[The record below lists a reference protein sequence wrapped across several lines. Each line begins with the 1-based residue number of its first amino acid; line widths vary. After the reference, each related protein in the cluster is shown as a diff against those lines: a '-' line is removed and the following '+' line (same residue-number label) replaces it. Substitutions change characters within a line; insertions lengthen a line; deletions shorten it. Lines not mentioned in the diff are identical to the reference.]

1 MHRSEVPPALI
12 DPTTWPGVDVSA
24 LPDERRAVFEQRERA
39 IYAYLR
45 GDHLAAIERSFSVNR
60 SSLTRLLT
68 RCLAPHDDGRIQGLR
83 ALIPHTRAKTYRRSK
98 RAARRSTRG
107 GLSGA
112 LGQLFERLPELPRII
127 EREIAGTRVGL
138 SANGRLYGLRDLQLK
153 LMASCRE
160 NGLTAVDYP
169 LNYDEMGYRAL
180 SVWLRK
186 RLQLRLP
193 IRANTSLDDAW
204 EATSQPYSVVE
215 LDGHK
220 LDVRLRVSYVDATGV
235 SVDIESERL
244 FVITLIDVCTRVVLG
259 WQLVP
264 APEYDHHDVLS
275 ALQDALRPRIRRQ
288 EFVIP
293 GIGYRPGAGFVA
305 DVLPELNF
313 ACWEVLKVDNAASHL
328 TEDTFQPICRFVG
341 CRLEAGPVGMPI
353 VRPFIERF
361 FGTLTERM
369 SRKVHAT
376 TGRSQTDPL
385 AKRGRAVP
393 VPLLITLPELEEL
406 LDVSIANYH
415 ATPHDGLHGRSPLEA
430 LQQALAHHAK
440 PVRILPLALRGRLH
454 QLQSV
459 HVATVRGNA
468 ARSVAPYVS
477 LYGARYSNEVLQRTS
492 GLSQQ
497 RIRVYLNPNDMR
509 EAWAYLPNGADLG
522 RLYVLD
528 GWRYSR
534 HTLRLR
540 RRILRERRIG
550 KLKFAGE
557 QDPVQ
562 IFAESQRRVSKRG
575 SKRGRKQETL
585 ELQLGAAAAEA
596 APAPP
601 GRAPRP
607 APSAGRS
614 PESQVD
620 LSDLSDLTI
629 QNR

>member
-1 MHRSEVPPALI
+1 M
-12 DPTTWPGVDVSA
+12 
-24 LPDERRAVFEQRERA
+24 
-39 IYAYLR
+39 
-45 GDHLAAIERSFSVNR
+45 
-60 SSLTRLLT
+60 
-68 RCLAPHDDGRIQGLR
+68 
-83 ALIPHTRAKTYRRSK
+83 
-98 RAARRSTRG
+98 
-107 GLSGA
+107 
-112 LGQLFERLPELPRII
+112 
-127 EREIAGTRVGL
+127 
-138 SANGRLYGLRDLQLK
+138 
-153 LMASCRE
+153 
-160 NGLTAVDYP
+160 
-169 LNYDEMGYRAL
+169 
-180 SVWLRK
+180 
-186 RLQLRLP
+186 
-193 IRANTSLDDAW
+193 
-204 EATSQPYSVVE
+204 
-215 LDGHK
+215 
-220 LDVRLRVSYVDATGV
+220 
-235 SVDIESERL
+235 

-275 ALQDALRPRIRRQ
+275 ALQDALRPRLKRQ
-288 EFVIP
+288 EFAIP

-328 TEDTFQPICRFVG
+328 TEDTFEPICRFVG
-341 CRLEAGPVGMPI
+341 CRLEAGPVGMPTA
-353 VRPFIERF
+353 RPFIERF

-369 SRKVHAT
+369 SRKVHGT
-376 TGRSQTDPL
+376 TGRSPNDPL

-393 VPLLITLPELEEL
+393 AALLITLPELEEL

-430 LQQALAHHAK
+430 LQQTLAQHAK
-440 PVRILPLALRGRLH
+440 PVRILPLALRCRLH
-454 QLQSV
+454 QLQTV
-459 HVATVRGNA
+459 HLATVRGNA
-468 ARSVAPYVS
+468 ARSVTPYVS

-562 IFAESQRRVSKRG
+562 IFAEAQRRA
-575 SKRGRKQETL
+575 SKRGRKQGTL
-585 ELQLGAAAAEA
+585 ELQLGAATAEA
-596 APAPP
+596 ALAPP
-601 GRAPRP
+601 SRAPRP
-607 APSAGRS
+607 APSAGSTRES
-614 PESQVD
+614 PI
-620 LSDLSDLTI
+620 DLSDLTI

>member
-12 DPTTWPGVDVSA
+12 DPTTWPGVDISA
-24 LPDERRAVFEQRERA
+24 LSEERRAVFEQRERA

-45 GDHLAAIERSFSVNR
+45 GDHLAAIEHSFGVNR
-60 SSLTRLLT
+60 SSLTRLLE
-68 RCLAPHDDGRIQGLR
+68 RCLSPHSDGRIQGLR
-83 ALIPHTRAKTYRRSK
+83 TLIPHTRAKAYRRSK
-98 RAARRSTRG
+98 RAARRPTRG

-127 EREIAGTRVGL
+127 EREIAGTRIGL

-153 LMASCRE
+153 LMAACRE
-160 NGLTAVDYP
+160 AGLTAVDYP

-186 RLQLRLP
+186 RLQLRIP
-193 IRANTSLDDAW
+193 IRSTTSFEDAW
-204 EATSQPYSVVE
+204 ETSSEPYSVVE

-220 LDVRLRVSYVDATGV
+220 LDLRLRVSYIDATGV

-275 ALQDALRPRIRRQ
+275 ALQDALRPRVRRQ

-328 TEDTFQPICRFVG
+328 TEDTFEPICRFVG
-341 CRLEAGPVGMPI
+341 CRLEAGPVGMPT

-369 SRKVHAT
+369 SRKVHGT
-376 TGRSQTDPL
+376 TGRSPNDPL
-385 AKRGRAVP
+385 AKPGRGVP
-393 VPLLITLPELEEL
+393 VALLITLPELEEL

-459 HVATVRGNA
+459 HLATVRGNA

-509 EAWAYLPNGADLG
+509 EAWAYLSNGADLG

-528 GWRYSR
+528 GWRYSG

-562 IFAESQRRVSKRG
+562 IFAEAQRRG
-575 SKRGRKQETL
+575 SKRGRKQGTL
-585 ELQLGAAAAEA
+585 ELQLGAASAAEA
-596 APAPP
+596 IAAPP
-601 GRAPRP
+601 ARAARP
-607 APSAGRS
+607 APSAGRTPVS
-614 PESQVD
+614 PI
-620 LSDLSDLTI
+620 DLSDLTI

>member
-193 IRANTSLDDAW
+193 IRANTSLEDAW
-204 EATSQPYSVVE
+204 EASSQPYSVVE

-275 ALQDALRPRIRRQ
+275 ALQDALRPRLRRQ

-341 CRLEAGPVGMPI
+341 CRLEAGPVGMPT

-369 SRKVHAT
+369 SRKVHGT
-376 TGRSQTDPL
+376 TGRSPNDPL

-459 HVATVRGNA
+459 HVAAVRGNA

-575 SKRGRKQETL
+575 SKRGRKQGTL

-601 GRAPRP
+601 GRPPRP

-614 PESQVD
+614 PESPID

>member
-1 MHRSEVPPALI
+1 MRRSDVPQALL
-12 DPTTWPGVDVSA
+12 DPSTWPGVDPSA
-24 LPDERRAVFEQRERA
+24 MSEERRAVFEQRERA
-39 IYAYLR
+39 VYAYLR
-45 GDHLAAIERSFSVNR
+45 GDHLADIERSFGVR
-60 SSLTRLLT
+60 RGSLTRLLD
-68 RCLAPHDDGRIQGLR
+68 RCLTPHADGRIQGLR
-83 ALIPHTRAKTYRRSK
+83 ALIPHSRAKDYRRSK
-98 RAARRSTRG
+98 RAARRSTPG

-112 LGQLFERLPELPRII
+112 LGQLFDRLPELPRII
-127 EREIAGTRVGL
+127 EREIAGGRVGL
-138 SANGRLYGLRDLQLK
+138 LPNDRLHGLRDLQVK
-153 LMASCRE
+153 LLAACRE
-160 NGLTAVDYP
+160 AGLTANDYP
-169 LNYDEMGYRAL
+169 FNHDEMGYRAL
-180 SVWLRK
+180 SVALRK
-186 RLQLRLP
+186 RLRLRVP
-193 IRANTSLDDAW
+193 IRPNPRFEDAW
-204 EATSQPYSVVE
+204 SASTHPYSVVE

-220 LDVRLRVSYVDATGV
+220 LDVRLRVSYVDSTGV
-235 SVDIESERL
+235 SVSIETERL
-244 FVITLIDVCTRVVLG
+244 YVITVIDVCTRVVLG

-275 ALQDALRPRIRRQ
+275 ALQDAVRPRLKRQ
-288 EFVIP
+288 EFIIP
-293 GIGYRPGAGFVA
+293 GLEYRPGAGFVA

-328 TEDTFQPICRFVG
+328 TEDTFEPICRFVG
-341 CRLEAGPVGMPI
+341 CRLQAGPVASPT

-369 SRKVHAT
+369 SRKLHGT
-376 TGRSQTDPL
+376 TGRNPHDP
-385 AKRGRAVP
+385 AGKRGRAVP
-393 VPLLITLPELEEL
+393 VPLLITLPELEEI

-415 ATPHDGLHGRSPLEA
+415 ATPHDGLHGRTPLEA
-430 LQQALAHHAK
+430 LALTHQIR
-440 PVRILPLALRGRLH
+440 PVRTLPPSLRGRLH

-459 HVATVRGNA
+459 HLATVRGSA

-477 LYGARYSNEVLQRTS
+477 LYGARYSNEVLQRTG

-540 RRILRERRIG
+540 RRILRERRTG

-562 IFAESQRRVSKRG
+562 LFAQAQRRAG
-575 SKRGRKQETL
+575 KRGRKHGTV
-585 ELQLGAAAAEA
+585 ELQLAAATEPTTSPDQARQA
-596 APAPP
+596 QPAPAPALP
-601 GRAPRP
+601 TPQLP
-607 APSAGRS
+607 I
-614 PESQVD
+614 
-620 LSDLSDLTI
+620 DLSDLTI

>member
-1 MHRSEVPPALI
+1 MHRSEVSAALI

-24 LPDERRAVFEQRERA
+24 LSKERRATFEQRERA

-45 GDHLAAIERSFSVNR
+45 GDHLAAIEHRFGVNR

-68 RCLAPHDDGRIQGLR
+68 RCLAPHTDGRIQGLR

-98 RAARRSTRG
+98 RAARRSTPG

-153 LMASCRE
+153 LMAACRE
-160 NGLTAVDYP
+160 AGLTAVDYP

-193 IRANTSLDDAW
+193 IRANTSLEDAW

-275 ALQDALRPRIRRQ
+275 ALQDALRPRLKRQ

-328 TEDTFQPICRFVG
+328 TEDTFEPICRFVG
-341 CRLEAGPVGMPI
+341 CRLEAGPVGMPT

-369 SRKVHAT
+369 SRKVHGT
-376 TGRSQTDPL
+376 TGRSPNDPL
-385 AKRGRAVP
+385 AKRGRVAATS
-393 VPLLITLPELEEL
+393 LLITLPELEEL
-406 LDVSIANYH
+406 LDVSIGNYH
-415 ATPHDGLHGRSPLEA
+415 TTPHDGLHGRSPLEA

-440 PVRILPLALRGRLH
+440 PVRTLPPALRGRLH

-459 HVATVRGNA
+459 HLATVRGNA

-534 HTLRLR
+534 HTIRLR

-562 IFAESQRRVSKRG
+562 IFAESQRRG
-575 SKRGRKQETL
+575 SKRGRKQGTL
-585 ELQLGAAAAEA
+585 ELQLSEAWAGAAAEETRA
-596 APAPP
+596 APAH
-601 GRAPRP
+601 AARP
-607 APSAGRS
+607 APSAGRR
-614 PESQVD
+614 PEAPI
-620 LSDLSDLTI
+620 DLSDLTI